1 MKHRLI
7 TLLVVGSFMAGAA
20 AVAQERQQQGAI
32 FRVPVSGVVELGL
45 APFIERTIAEAEN
58 VGAAAIIL
66 DIETPGGRVDA
77 AQRIVR
83 AVSETN
89 VPVYA
94 YVNVHAWSAGA
105 MIAMATNRIYMRTG
119 STIGAATPVTGE
131 GVKAPEKIV
140 SAMRGEMRALA
151 EARGLDPRVAE
162 AMVDEDIAIE
172 GVIAQG
178 QLLSM
183 TPSEAATVGYAIEVA
198 GWDELV
204 AELGLQDAP
213 VHTATV
219 NWAERI
225 VRFLTHPM
233 VAPLL
238 LSLGMLG
245 LIFEVKSPGF
255 GVPGIVG
262 AAALTAFF
270 GGHFLIGLAGW
281 EELILLVGGIVL
293 LAVEMFVLPGF
304 GIAGIAGVLAI
315 LAAFYLSMLNVPM
328 ATGYDY
334 AQALGVL
341 SLSIIVVIVAG
352 WVVLRMLPR
361 SRGFSRS
368 GLVLGDATTRETG
381 YLSSTIRDELVGA
394 IGVALTDLR
403 PAGAGRFGDERI
415 DVVSD
420 ANWIGAGTPIR
431 IVRSEGYRHV
441 VQAVD

>member
-1 MKHRLI
+1 
-7 TLLVVGSFMAGAA
+7 
-20 AVAQERQQQGAI
+20 
-32 FRVPVSGVVELGL
+32 
-45 APFIERTIAEAEN
+45 
-58 VGAAAIIL
+58 
-66 DIETPGGRVDA
+66 
-77 AQRIVR
+77 
-83 AVSETN
+83 
-89 VPVYA
+89 
-94 YVNVHAWSAGA
+94 
-105 MIAMATNRIYMRTG
+105 
-119 STIGAATPVTGE
+119 
-131 GVKAPEKIV
+131 
-140 SAMRGEMRALA
+140 
-151 EARGLDPRVAE
+151 
-162 AMVDEDIAIE
+162 MVDEEIAIE
-172 GVIAQG
+172 GVIAEG
-178 QLLSM
+178 KLLSM
-183 TPSEAATVGYAIEVA
+183 TPSEAAAVGYATEVA
-198 GWDELV
+198 SWDALL
-204 AELGLQDAP
+204 AELGLQEAP
-213 VHTATV
+213 VYTATV

-245 LIFEVKSPGF
+245 LIFEVKSPGL
-255 GVPGIVG
+255 GVPGLVG
-262 AAALTAFF
+262 ALALTAFF

-304 GIAGIAGVLAI
+304 GIAGVAGVLAI

-328 ATGYDY
+328 ATGADY

-352 WVVLRMLPR
+352 WALLRMLPR

-381 YLSSTIRDELVGA
+381 YLSNVVRAELVGA
-394 IGVALTDLR
+394 VGVALTDLR
-403 PAGAGRFGDERI
+403 PAGAGRFGEERI

-431 IVRSEGYRHV
+431 IVRSDGYRHV